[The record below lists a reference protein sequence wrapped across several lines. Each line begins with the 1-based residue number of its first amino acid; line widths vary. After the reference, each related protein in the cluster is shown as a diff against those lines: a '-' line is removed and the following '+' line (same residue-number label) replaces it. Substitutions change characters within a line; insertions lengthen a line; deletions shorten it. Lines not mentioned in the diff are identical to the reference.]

1 MFENTPVAELAVGR
15 STVRRRILALLIA
28 DPAVRLHLR
37 EIQRRA
43 GTSPG
48 TASRELTKLVSAGL
62 IEREAEG
69 NQVYFRGSTSPFAT
83 MLRSLLLT
91 APTLPPN
98 PARRP
103 RATAS
108 LPAPAGGAAEPAG
121 AHSAAE
127 STEVAAG
134 AGGEASTA
142 AATAGA
148 AAAPTAPTAIAPRV
162 IRPETSAPLGAPLAI
177 PGGATWGARADP
189 LGLDAGATVAAQLRS
204 IYRERLRGIYLYGP
218 RASDG
223 APPDSDVDLLVVLD
237 RIERYGEELE
247 RTSAVCAS
255 VSLELEVIVSRI
267 FVSEADWRG
276 RTDGQLPV
284 VRAEAVS
291 L

>member
-1 MFENTPVAELAVGR
+1 VFENNPVAELAVGR

-28 DPAVRLHLR
+28 DPAARLHLR
-37 EIQRRA
+37 GIQRRA

-69 NQVYFRGSTSPFAT
+69 NQVYFRGSASPFAT
-83 MLRSLLLT
+83 MLRSLLMT
-91 APTLPPN
+91 APALPPN
-98 PARRP
+98 PG
-103 RATAS
+103 
-108 LPAPAGGAAEPAG
+108 APA
-121 AHSAAE
+121 
-127 STEVAAG
+127 AAG
-134 AGGEASTA
+134 APGEASTA
-142 AATAGA
+142 AE
-148 AAAPTAPTAIAPRV
+148 TAIAPRV

-177 PGGATWGARADP
+177 LGGAAWGAGADP

-204 IYRERLRGIYLYGP
+204 IYGERLRGIYLYGP
-218 RASDG
+218 RASG
-223 APPDSDVDLLVVLD
+223 GTPPDSDVDLLVVLD

-247 RTSAVCAS
+247 RTSRVCAS

-276 RTDGQLPV
+276 RTDGQLRV